1 MTLQPTPPEPKSIFK
16 NPFLYSGSIL
26 AVIALFVCLTFF
38 SRWHDDR
45 VIERRAAEEKSRRQ
59 READRLALEQLGGKD
74 LTIQNFYAYPGAIR
88 RGQSTQLC
96 YGVANAK
103 TVTLEPQ
110 SGPVWPSHA
119 NCVEVTPSKSTTYIL
134 TIADAAGHTL
144 SQSLEV
150 KVTR

>member
-1 MTLQPTPPEPKSIFK
+1 MTLQPTPDEQKSLFK

-26 AVIALFVCLTFF
+26 TIVALAVCLTLF
-38 SRWHDDR
+38 SRWHDNR
-45 VIERRAAEEKSRRQ
+45 VLERRAAEEKSRQQ
-59 READRLALEQLGGKD
+59 RESDRLALEQLGGKD
-74 LTIQNFYAYPGAIR
+74 LAIQNFYAYPGVVH

-110 SGPVWPSHA
+110 ASPVWPSHA
-119 NCVEVTPSKSTTYIL
+119 NCVDVSPSKSTTYTL
-134 TIADAAGHTL
+134 TIADGSGHTL